1 LKDWLTFDWKAGWG
15 TEKFEEYA
23 EEPGDTLVSI
33 KEAISGAKEDPEALQ
48 EISELLNELME
59 VLDEDVVEQNKALVN
74 DAMELAEGLTDIQN
88 LSNENLD

>member
-1 LKDWLTFDWKAGWG
+1 
-15 TEKFEEYA
+15 
-23 EEPGDTLVSI
+23 
-33 KEAISGAKEDPEALQ
+33 
-48 EISELLNELME
+48 ME